1 MYQLIILYVKL
12 LTSVHEGDFGQQPT
26 ERLLPP
32 VTAEAGDDVILTPEE
47 WQALEEAAGQILLKE
62 EEDELMT
69 PCSEVLIDIAL
80 RYLGELE
87 DAEDGE
93 AVAIRVM
100 SRLVNLLQQA

>member
-12 LTSVHEGDFGQQPT
+12 LTSVHDGDFGQQPT

-32 VTAEAGDDVILTPEE
+32 AEAEDKADVILTPEE
-47 WQALEEAAGQILLKE
+47 GQALEEAAGQILHKE

-69 PCSEVLIDIAL
+69 PCSELLLDIAQ

-87 DAEDGE
+87 SAEEGE
-93 AVAIRVM
+93 VAAIRVM
-100 SRLVNLLQQA
+100 SRLVNLLT